1 MEETDMG
8 HPIPPTVEQQ
18 TRCAAKAMPAQQRQG
33 LAVQALAGSQPITD
47 LAKQHQV
54 SRKFVYQQV
63 SKAED
68 ALEEAFATPGSDER
82 VLFYVPVTKAW
93 LRQLILGLALL
104 GHAPLRG
111 ILELLRDLFDLRISL
126 GSIHNIL
133 QQAVAKARSH
143 NDQQDLTQVRI
154 GAHDEIFQSRQPVLV
169 GVDVDSSYCYL
180 LSLEEQR
187 DGETWGIRLLELQER
202 NFAPQAIIGDG
213 GSGLCKGQ
221 DLAMPDTP
229 RRGDVFHAVRDVET
243 LVSYLHN
250 RAYQA
255 IAVRSK
261 LEHQQAQAERKKGQ
275 RDRKLAQ
282 QLRHAR
288 PAETQAI
295 QLADDVALLA
305 DWLRGDVLTVAG
317 PTYAERCALYDF
329 IVAEL
334 RAREHLGKRIQ
345 KVRAMLQNQ
354 RDDLLAFARQLD
366 HDLGELAQE
375 FAVPVELVRELLN
388 VQAMNPCHPARW
400 QKEACLRNQLRGRFY
415 ALSERV
421 EELAAIVVR
430 ASSLVE
436 NVNGRLRCYFFLRRQ
451 LGSDYL
457 TLLQFF
463 FNHRRFLRSRV
474 PERVGSSPA
483 ELLTGQRHP
492 HWLEMLGFQRFRSN

>member
-1 MEETDMG
+1 MC
-8 HPIPPTVEQQ
+8 HPIPPAVPQQ

-33 LAVQALAGSQPITD
+33 LAVQALAGCQAITD
-47 LAKQHQV
+47 LAQQHQV
-54 SRKFVYQQV
+54 SRKFVHQQV
-63 SKAED
+63 SKAQD
-68 ALEEAFATPGSDER
+68 ALEEAFTTPASDAQ
-82 VLFYVPVTKAW
+82 VLFYLPVTKAW
-93 LRQLILGLALL
+93 LRQLIVALTL
-104 GHAPLRG
+104 LCHASFRG
-111 ILELLRDLFDLRISL
+111 IIELLRDLFDVRISQ
-126 GSIHNIL
+126 GTIHNIL
-133 QQAVAKARSH
+133 QAAVAQAH
-143 NDQQDLTQVRI
+143 GPNEQQDLSQVRI

-180 LSLEEQR
+180 LRLEEQR
-187 DGETWGIRLLELQER
+187 DGETWGIHLLDLHQR
-202 NFAPQAIIGDG
+202 GFAPEAIVGDG
-213 GSGLCKGQ
+213 GSGLCKGH

-250 RAYQA
+250 RAYEA
-255 IAVRSK
+255 IAARSK
-261 LEHQQAQAERKKGQ
+261 LEHQQAQAEHQQGR
-275 RDRKLAQ
+275 RDLKLAQ

-288 PAETQAI
+288 PAESQTI

-305 DWLRGDVLTVAG
+305 DWLRQDVLSVAG
-317 PTYAERCALYDF
+317 PTSAERCALYDF

-334 RAREHLGKRIQ
+334 RAREHRSKRIK
-345 KVRAMLQNQ
+345 KVRTMLHNQ

-388 VQAMNPCHPARW
+388 VQAMHPCHPARW
-400 QKEACLRNQLRGRFY
+400 PKEACLRKQLRGRFY

-421 EELAAIVVR
+421 EELAARVVR

-436 NVNGRLRCYFFLRRQ
+436 NVNGRLRGYFFLRRQ

-463 FNHRRFLRSRV
+463 FNHRRFLRSRI
-474 PERVGSSPA
+474 PERVGNSPA
-483 ELLTGQRHP
+483 ELLTGQPHP